1 MTTTTHTH
9 TSFDVGALRSGIE
22 QRNAGALTGLY
33 APDASI
39 EIADAEHGPSRPLRI
54 EGAEA
59 IGAHLADVYGRE
71 MEHRVE
77 LAAATG
83 DTLGY
88 TVRCAY
94 PDGTLVRCVA
104 MAELRDGRIVREL
117 VAQAW
122 DR

>member
-9 TSFDVGALRSGIE
+9 TTFDVSALRAGIE
-22 QRNAGALTGLY
+22 QRDAGALTGLY
-33 APDASI
+33 AADASI
-39 EIADAEHGPSRPLRI
+39 EIADADHGPSRPLRI
-54 EGAEA
+54 VGAEA
-59 IGAHLADVYGRE
+59 IAAHLADVYGRA

-77 LAAATG
+77 LVAATG